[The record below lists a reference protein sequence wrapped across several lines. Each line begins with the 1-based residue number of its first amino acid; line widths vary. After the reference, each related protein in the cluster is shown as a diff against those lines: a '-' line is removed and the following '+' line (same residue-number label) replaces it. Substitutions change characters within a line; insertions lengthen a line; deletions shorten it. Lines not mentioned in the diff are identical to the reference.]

1 MSKKEETKINEENE
15 ALEEEVKEENAEE
28 TSEEP
33 KAEETKTEDDE
44 WKNKYVRILADFD
57 NFKKRTQK
65 EMTGSFTNGV
75 STVVEQLLPVMD
87 NFDRAIL
94 AIDDSDDSNLAQG
107 VNMIY
112 KQLGEVFEKLG
123 VKPVEALGKQFDPNF
138 HNAVMHI
145 DDENYGENEVVEEF
159 MKGYTLKD
167 KVIRHSMVKVAN

>member
-1 MSKKEETKINEENE
+1 MSEKEKDTSEIEEET
-15 ALEEEVKEENAEE
+15 VQEE
-28 TSEEP
+28 T
-33 KAEETKTEDDE
+33 KAEETPAEENVQNE
-44 WKNKYVRILADFD
+44 WKNKYVRILADFE

-75 STVVEQLLPVMD
+75 SMVVEQLLPVMD

-112 KQLGEVFEKLG
+112 KQLSEVFDKIG
-123 VKPVEALGKQFDPNF
+123 VKPIEALGKQFDPNL
-138 HNAVMHI
+138 HNAVMHV
-145 DDENYGENEVVEEF
+145 DDENYGENEVIEEF
-159 MKGYTLKD
+159 MKGYMIND

>member
-1 MSKKEETKINEENE
+1 MSEKEKDTSEIEEET
-15 ALEEEVKEENAEE
+15 VQEE
-28 TSEEP
+28 T
-33 KAEETKTEDDE
+33 KAEETPAEETVEDE
-44 WKNKYVRILADFD
+44 WKNKYVRILADFE

-75 STVVEQLLPVMD
+75 SMVVEQLLPVMD

-112 KQLGEVFEKLG
+112 KQLSEVFEKIG
-123 VKPVEALGKQFDPNF
+123 VKPIEALGKQFDPNL
-138 HNAVMHI
+138 HNAVMHV
-145 DDENYGENEVVEEF
+145 DDENYGENEVIEEF
-159 MKGYTLKD
+159 MKGYMIND

>member
-1 MSKKEETKINEENE
+1 MSEKEKDTSEIEEET
-15 ALEEEVKEENAEE
+15 VQEE
-28 TSEEP
+28 T
-33 KAEETKTEDDE
+33 KAEETPAEETVEDE
-44 WKNKYVRILADFD
+44 WKNKYVRILADFE

-75 STVVEQLLPVMD
+75 SMVVEQLLPVMD

-112 KQLGEVFEKLG
+112 KQLSEVFEKIG
-123 VKPVEALGKQFDPNF
+123 VKPIEAHGKQFDPNL
-138 HNAVMHI
+138 HNAVMHV
-145 DDENYGENEVVEEF
+145 DDENYGENEVIEEF
-159 MKGYTLKD
+159 MKGYMIND